1 MKKSKMLIK
10 LKRMSG
16 PGRRV
21 IARRVRS
28 EKPEEKTVLMKGK
41 VTARVLNVRD
51 EMSLNSNVV
60 GKLKKDEIVE
70 IIGIEDDWFE
80 ILFNESSAFVS
91 AKFINPLIKTGI
103 VTAKLL
109 NVRSLPNIE
118 SEVVGKLKKDKKVIV
133 VDEFDNWLRIKY
145 KYSFA
150 YVSAKYIDLT
160 LKKQKEFLYKNRKFL
175 RLELEPETKLAVEG
189 SRIDM
194 RVRQTYNKYGNLLK
208 ALSEYLG
215 IDLASAIAVIAV
227 ESGGKGFDEG
237 KVLIRFENHLFYKY
251 WGKENEKVFFEH
263 FTFNN
268 DKRWLG
274 HKFRKNKRDDW
285 QTFHGDQDK
294 EHEVLKFARKL
305 DKNAA
310 YMSISMGLA
319 QILGSNSK
327 IIGYESA
334 EDMYDNFSKDIRYH
348 ILGLFDF
355 LSPRMV
361 KYLKNNEF
369 VNFAAYY
376 NGKGQARRYGKW
388 IQDHYEA
395 FPEQLV

>member
-1 MKKSKMLIK
+1 MLIK
-10 LKRMSG
+10 LKRMTG

-21 IARRVRS
+21 LIGRKRKEEPD
-28 EKPEEKTVLMKGK
+28 EKQVIMKGK

-51 EMSLNSNVV
+51 DRSLNSNVI
-60 GKLKKDEIVE
+60 GKYNKNEIVE
-70 IIGIEDDWFE
+70 IIGIEDNWYE
-80 ILFNESSAFVS
+80 ILFNDASAFVS
-91 AKFINPLIKTGI
+91 AKYINPLIKKGI

-118 SEVVGKLKKDKKVIV
+118 AEVVGKLKKDKKVIV
-133 VDEFDNWLRIKY
+133 VDELDNWLRIKY

-160 LKKQKEFLYKNRKFL
+160 EKKQKEFLYKNRKFL
-175 RLELEPETKLAVEG
+175 RLELEPETKLVVEG

-227 ESGGKGFDEG
+227 ESGGKGFDDG

-268 DKRWLG
+268 DKYWLG
-274 HKFRKNKRDDW
+274 HKFRKNKRDEW
-285 QTFHGDQDK
+285 QSFHGNQDR
-294 EHEVLKFARKL
+294 EHEVLNFARKL
-305 DKNAA
+305 NKQAA

-327 IIGYESA
+327 IIGYENA
-334 EDMYDNFSKDIRYH
+334 QDMYDNFSKDIRYH